1 MQWVIEQIGLRWISE
16 LTQSPQPSPGSMM
29 IDPKPEKVFKGWYP
43 DWAAQN
49 YPDGAPRE
57 SALSYGKSEK
67 PPDFSLSKFSVHLIF
82 QGLPRR
88 HTPLDLPWPQ
98 VLTCAIWSVLLWP
111 STLFCKRKKG
121 GAVLAPGNSWGWD
134 KRLGREWVRRV
145 WGWRGWGEGGRGF
158 RDPQPQG
165 RKKWGFCSEDSG
177 TMFPLLI
184 IYTPGLRELFR
195 FSDCFDTFLAHGPPN
210 MLFALLRKLTFF
222 SYHLAAAN
230 ASFISQLKCHLKW
243 QWPCLTV
250 ARVTSYQ
257 ILLNLLLLFL
267 GGPSHGRHKWIACM
281 ELLYFQRLIEPR
293 YFHSILKLKNKCK
306 N

>member
-177 TMFPLLI
+177 TMFPLLV
-184 IYTPGLRELFR
+184 IYTPGLM
-195 FSDCFDTFLAHGPPN
+195 D
-210 MLFALLRKLTFF
+210 
-222 SYHLAAAN
+222 
-230 ASFISQLKCHLKW
+230 SFTA
-243 QWPCLTV
+243 LTV
-250 ARVTSYQ
+250 LTLSLPMVPQTCC
-257 ILLNLLLLFL
+257 LLCLENSLFSPITWLLPMHPSFL
-267 GGPSHGRHKWIACM
+267 SWNATWNDSGRA
-281 ELLYFQRLIEPR
+281 
-293 YFHSILKLKNKCK
+293 
-306 N
+306 